1 MSISVG
7 PNFNGAPD
15 PDNPGWYRWNAGDPD
30 LFANAGLGP
39 ILVRPESARTCRF
52 RFHPERRHG
61 NLFGTIVHG
70 GVTTG
75 LADSAMFIAI
85 NLLLDIP
92 LPGPVTLDLSCQ
104 FMGAARVGEPME
116 FSVEILKETG
126 RFVFLRGLAEQGGE
140 TILSFTGTAR
150 KAARK

>member
-1 MSISVG
+1 MNFSVG
-7 PNFNGAPD
+7 KNFNGAPD
-15 PDNPGWYRWNAGDPD
+15 PENPGWFLWDAGDPD
-30 LFANAGLGP
+30 LFPNAGLGP
-39 ILVRPESARTCRF
+39 IRVRPESERSCRF

-61 NLFGTIVHG
+61 NLFGNIVHG

-104 FMGAARVGEPME
+104 FMGAARVGEPMD
-116 FSVEILKETG
+116 FVVEILKETG
-126 RFVFLRGLAEQGGE
+126 RFVFLRGLAEQADE
-140 TILSFTGTAR
+140 TILSYTGTTR